1 MTWVDIGVQTGKA
14 PSSGSVPVVQ
24 AADSEVFVDDF
35 DVINVLN
42 EIRQFCAAL
51 AGTKGVL
58 ADLRVTPVGSV
69 TIGSGALSTINNV
82 TTVGTVTNQAQMGG
96 FGTNAAVSNWANQ
109 TAVQSFIQNI
119 AR

>member
-14 PSSGSVPVVQ
+14 PSSESVPVVQ
-24 AADSEVFVDDF
+24 AADSEVIVDDF
-35 DVINVLN
+35 DVVNVLN

-51 AGTKGVL
+51 ASTRGIA

-69 TIGSGALSTINNV
+69 TIGSGTV
-82 TTVGTVTNQAQMGG
+82 TTVSTVSTVTNQAQMGG
-96 FGTNAAVSNWANQ
+96 FGTNAAVSNWTNQ